1 MQQGVSPS
9 GFCLP
14 GFSLIEVLIALM
26 MVSIT
31 ITSLL
36 TLQNTLQTML
46 FKDNSQ
52 WHAEQLAMQAFVDAE
67 KQQPAEPG
75 KAIEREQDDFK
86 IVYSVL
92 AAQEGTPLAEIKDLV
107 IEKVVVS
114 WTKIMATQTFTLIKY
129 SYRPKPSEKEKN
141 KEETVGGGQEKPEQK
156 SGEAATA
163 TTQAASNSA
172 TPQVPAV
179 QVEAPKELPT

>member
-1 MQQGVSPS
+1 MRQLQ
-9 GFCLP
+9 P

-36 TLQNTLQTML
+36 TLQNSLQTML

-67 KQQPAEPG
+67 KQQPAEQQSAGPG
-75 KAIEREQDDFK
+75 KTIEREQDDFK
-86 IVYSVL
+86 IVYTISEPI
-92 AAQEGTPLAEIKDLV
+92 EGTPLAEIENLV

-129 SYRPKPSEKEKN
+129 SYHPKKEKEPQTLRRAQD
-141 KEETVGGGQEKPEQK
+141 ERPAGEAASGGGQEKTEQK
-156 SGEAATA
+156 SGEAATVTA
-163 TTQAASNSA
+163 QASSNSA
-172 TPQVPAV
+172 TQPGVKP
-179 QVEAPKELPT
+179 